1 SLAAVASAKLTHMVQ
16 CPEASRFGELQFSP
30 ATTTVGGVI
39 TITTDFTCSLTYTIV
54 PNYID
59 FYIEDHINNNG
70 QELPILLAHR
80 QFYSPVDKLT
90 TVSARLRLYML

>member
-1 SLAAVASAKLTHMVQ
+1 MGCVLH
-16 CPEASRFGELQFSP
+16 GLQDKRIYHVLS
-30 ATTTVGGVI
+30 I